1 MAVLAL
7 GGGAAIAAQQQE
19 EPRVDRAAAEETALG
34 AVPDPRD
41 SSTVASPFS
50 AAGYNRASVPSERRG
65 GRMTREAVESVLER
79 ADELIVAAMNER
91 TTAGL
96 GVGVVN
102 GSETLYAKG
111 FGLADVERGSPV
123 TPKTVFRIGSITKTM
138 TAIGLMRL
146 WERGRFDLDDPVND
160 YLRDYR
166 VEHPDP
172 AAPPVT
178 FRHMLTHTSGIGEL
192 RKMTDLF
199 RPMSGLGAKPDG
211 PAPSPE
217 EYYAGGLRP
226 SVYPGTKWVYANHAY
241 NVLGQLVEDISGVPF
256 AGYMRENVFVPL
268 GMQNTDYLRSER
280 VREGLAQGY
289 NFSRGRLKPVK
300 YTEIVV
306 RGAGSVFS
314 SVDDMCRYV
323 AALLRGGANEHG
335 RVLEPET
342 LSPMMEPHYRL
353 DERLPAMGLAFLLD
367 AFDGH
372 LIAGHDGGWPGFLSS
387 MLLCPEEELGV
398 VVFVNAS
405 SLAAQ
410 EAAQGLMGA
419 MLDVPEPA
427 SRLPKKGILES
438 PHLWSELRG
447 FYGPVGPLNT
457 NARAWLMY
465 AGELEVLVEDNHLA
479 MRTLVGPV
487 RKGVRL
493 YPTDPSDPLAFE
505 AVYEDQTFRVVFER
519 DAGSGRVDHLL
530 VGFDKLR
537 KRPMVRSLRLK
548 AMAGLGAGACAVLA
562 TAAWQGPE
570 RLSRPSGGSG
580 GNGGA

>member
-1 MAVLAL
+1 V
-7 GGGAAIAAQQQE
+7 
-19 EPRVDRAAAEETALG
+19 
-34 AVPDPRD
+34 
-41 SSTVASPFS
+41 
-50 AAGYNRASVPSERRG
+50 
-65 GRMTREAVESVLER
+65 
-79 ADELIVAAMNER
+79 
-91 TTAGL
+91 GL
-96 GVGVVN
+96 
-102 GSETLYAKG
+102 
-111 FGLADVERGSPV
+111 
-123 TPKTVFRIGSITKTM
+123 
-138 TAIGLMRL
+138 
-146 WERGRFDLDDPVND
+146 
-160 YLRDYR
+160 
-166 VEHPDP
+166 
-172 AAPPVT
+172 
-178 FRHMLTHTSGIGEL
+178 
-192 RKMTDLF
+192 
-199 RPMSGLGAKPDG
+199 
-211 PAPSPE
+211 
-217 EYYAGGLRP
+217 
-226 SVYPGTKWVYANHAY
+226 ANHAY

-410 EAAQGLMGA
+410 EAAQGLMEA
-419 MLDVPEPA
+419 LLDVPEPA

-438 PHLWSELRG
+438 P
-447 FYGPVGPLNT
+447 P
-457 NARAWLMY
+457 
-465 AGELEVLVEDNHLA
+465 
-479 MRTLVGPV
+479 LVGATRLLRAGGTAQHQLAGLAHVRRGAGGPRRGQPSGDAHARRSAPQGREALPHGSLRPV
-487 RKGVRL
+487 SVRSRL
-493 YPTDPSDPLAFE
+493 RRPNVQGGLRARRRERTGRSSAGWLRQAPEATHGTEPPLE
-505 AVYEDQTFRVVFER
+505 GD
-519 DAGSGRVDHLL
+519 GRV
-530 VGFDKLR
+530 GR
-537 KRPMVRSLRLK
+537 GSRRRPRHRGV
-548 AMAGLGAGACAVLA
+548 AGARKALTLKTVGGLR
-562 TAAWQGPE
+562 WQW
-570 RLSRPSGGSG
+570 RRV
-580 GNGGA
+580 A